1 MDKFIE
7 ELNSGDS
14 FEIEGKRFLLTS
26 DYKKNGLRLSIDMNN
41 GSCRWF
47 EADCHVSLI
56 SLYIMDSNSNFMPIK
71 EIQSDVPPQIKNI
84 P

>member
-14 FEIEGKRFLLTS
+14 FEAEGKRFLLTS
-26 DYKKNGLRLSIDMNN
+26 DYKKNGSRMVIDIDN
-41 GSCRWF
+41 GACRWF
-47 EADCHVSLI
+47 ESDCHVSLI
-56 SLYIMDSNSNFMPIK
+56 NLYIMDSNNNFMPIK
-71 EIQSDVPPQIKNI
+71 EIQSDVPSQIKDI

>member
-14 FEIEGKRFLLTS
+14 FETEGKRFLLTS
-26 DYKKNGLRLSIDMNN
+26 DYKKNGSRMLTDIDN

-71 EIQSDVPPQIKNI
+71 EIQSDVPSQIKNI
-84 P
+84 S

>member
-14 FEIEGKRFLLTS
+14 FETEGKRFLLTS
-26 DYKKNGLRLSIDMNN
+26 DYKKSGSRLAIDMNN